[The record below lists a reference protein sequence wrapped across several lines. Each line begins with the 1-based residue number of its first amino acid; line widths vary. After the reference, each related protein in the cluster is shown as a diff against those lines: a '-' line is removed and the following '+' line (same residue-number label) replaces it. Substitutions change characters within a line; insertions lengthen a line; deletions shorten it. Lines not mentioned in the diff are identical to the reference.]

1 MAESNPRIRYQMT
14 TERPKLKPL
23 REKPLMVH
31 VVVNVEYWPFDQAM
45 PRGVIPA
52 PHGKTSIPDVANY
65 SWVEYGMRS
74 GMPRI
79 MRILAER
86 GIQASAF
93 MNAYCADVY
102 PSCAEAMLNAHW
114 EFVGHGWIQ
123 RSLSFE
129 EDEAEVIERSLERL
143 ERLTGRKTRGWLGP
157 GLGETFHTP
166 DILKARGI
174 EWLADWHVD
183 DLPCWM
189 TTKHGPMIAIPYTL
203 EINDVPIWVIQG
215 HRSDEMLRRVEA
227 TLPVFDEEL
236 PDNPRVLTI
245 ALHPHVVGVAHRAHF
260 LARTLDLLQGRD
272 DAIFVTGSE
281 IVDWFVQ
288 ADGG

>member
-14 TERPKLKPL
+14 TERAKLKPL

-31 VVVNVEYWPFDQAM
+31 VVVNVEYWPFDQAV

-52 PHGKTSIPDVANY
+52 PHGKIPIPDVANY

-102 PSCAEAMLNAHW
+102 PSRAEAMLKADW

-123 RSLSFE
+123 RSLSVE
-129 EDEAEVIERSLERL
+129 KDEAAVIERSLERL

-183 DLPCWM
+183 DLPCWI

-203 EINDVPIWVIQG
+203 DINDVPIWVIQG

-227 TLPVFDEEL
+227 TLPVFDDEL
-236 PDNPRVLTI
+236 VDNPRVLTI

-260 LARTLDLLQGRD
+260 LARTLDLLCERD

-281 IVDWFVQ
+281 VADWF
-288 ADGG
+288 AKTDGG

>member
-14 TERPKLKPL
+14 TERAKLKPL

-45 PRGVIPA
+45 PRGAIPA
-52 PHGKTSIPDVANY
+52 PHGKIPIPDVANY

-102 PSCAEAMLNAHW
+102 PSCAEAMLKADW

-123 RSLSFE
+123 RSLSVE
-129 EDEAEVIERSLERL
+129 KDEAAVIERSLERL

-183 DLPCWM
+183 DLPCWI
-189 TTKHGPMIAIPYTL
+189 TTKHGPMVAIPYTL
-203 EINDVPIWVIQG
+203 DITDVPIWVIQG

-227 TLPVFDEEL
+227 TLPVLDDEL
-236 PDNPRVLTI
+236 VDNPRVLTI

-260 LARTLDLLQGRD
+260 LARTLDLLCERD

-281 IVDWFVQ
+281 VADWF
-288 ADGG
+288 AKTDGG

>member
-14 TERPKLKPL
+14 TERAKLKPL

-45 PRGVIPA
+45 PRGAIPA
-52 PHGKTSIPDVANY
+52 PHGKIPIPDVANY

-102 PSCAEAMLNAHW
+102 PSCAEAMLKADW

-123 RSLSFE
+123 RSLSVE
-129 EDEAEVIERSLERL
+129 KDEAAVIERSLERL
-143 ERLTGRKTRGWLGP
+143 ERLTGKKIRGWLGP

-183 DLPCWM
+183 DLPCWI

-203 EINDVPIWVIQG
+203 DINDVPIWVIQG

-227 TLPVFDEEL
+227 TLPVLDDEL
-236 PDNPRVLTI
+236 VDNPRVLTI

-260 LARTLDLLQGRD
+260 LARTLDLLCERD

-281 IVDWFVQ
+281 VADWF
-288 ADGG
+288 AKTDGG

>member
-1 MAESNPRIRYQMT
+1 MVESNPRIRYQMT
-14 TERPKLKPL
+14 TERAKLKPL

-52 PHGKTSIPDVANY
+52 PHGKTPIPDVANY

-86 GIQASAF
+86 GIRASAF

-102 PSCAEAMLNAHW
+102 PSCAEAMLKADW

-123 RSLSFE
+123 RSLSVE

-183 DLPCWM
+183 DLPCWI

-227 TLPVFDEEL
+227 TLAVFDEEL
-236 PDNPRVLTI
+236 ADNPKVLTV

-260 LARTLDLLQGRD
+260 LARTLDLLSERD
-272 DAIFVTGSE
+272 DAIFVIGSE
-281 IVDWFVQ
+281 IADWFAK